1 MQHRTHPA
9 QIKNARRADIG
20 GLPRLLLPQ
29 IGEVD
34 MPRGE
39 AVGLKPAATP
49 RFGGHGVDGLQVG
62 GNVIVW
68 FGLPFSLD
76 LYEQANARLH
86 RTGQKNGVVVHHL
99 VAIDT
104 IDEQIME
111 VLATKGD
118 MQQALLDAVKKEF
131 A

>member
-1 MQHRTHPA
+1 
-9 QIKNARRADIG
+9 
-20 GLPRLLLPQ
+20 
-29 IGEVD
+29 
-34 MPRGE
+34 
-39 AVGLKPAATP
+39 
-49 RFGGHGVDGLQVG
+49 
-62 GNVIVW
+62 
-68 FGLPFSLD
+68 
-76 LYEQANARLH
+76 
-86 RTGQKNGVVVHHL
+86 VVHHL